1 MLTTMQE
8 YFIWNANPVLLDLGS
23 LQIYWYGLLFAGS
36 FFVGSQI
43 LAWMYKREGKSSQ
56 NIDTLFFYVIVG
68 AVVGARLAHCF
79 LYEPT
84 YFLEHPSE
92 IIAVWKGGLASHGG
106 VVGFL
111 LSVWLYSRKYSE
123 SYAWILSRLSISA
136 ALTGS
141 AIRFGNFMNSEI
153 VGTPT
158 DVPWAVIFQRLDNIP
173 RHPTQLYESAIY
185 LIIFLFLLTVY
196 KKVKPNFAT
205 KILPALFF
213 LTIFTARFLLEFV
226 KTKQAS
232 YETGLLSTGQMLS
245 IPFILLGT
253 ALLFWAFISNKK
265 TV

>member
-1 MLTTMQE
+1 MQE

-43 LAWMYKREGKSSQ
+43 LAWMYKHEGKSSE

-158 DVPWAVIFQRLDNIP
+158 DVPWAVIFQRLDNLP
-173 RHPTQLYESAIY
+173 RHPVQLYESFIY
-185 LIIFLFLLTVY
+185 FLIFILLFTIY
-196 KKVKPNFAT
+196 RKVKPTFAT
-205 KILPALFF
+205 KVLPALFF
-213 LTIFTARFLLEFV
+213 LTIFTARFFLEFI

-245 IPFILLGT
+245 LPFIALGIGLLI
-253 ALLFWAFISNKK
+253 WAFISEKK
-265 TV
+265 SHNS

>member
-1 MLTTMQE
+1 MQE
-8 YFIWNANPVLLDLGS
+8 HLIWNANPILFEFGS
-23 LQIYWYGLLFAGS
+23 IHIYWYGLLFAGS

-43 LAWMYKREGKSSQ
+43 LAWIYKHEGKSAE

-79 LYEPT
+79 LYEPS
-84 YFLEHPSE
+84 YFIAHPAE
-92 IIAVWKGGLASHGG
+92 IVAVWKGGLASHGG

-111 LSVWLYSRKYSE
+111 LSVWLYSRKYPE
-123 SYAWILSRLSISA
+123 SYAWLLSRLAIPA

-158 DVPWAVIFQRLDNIP
+158 DLPWAIVFQRLDNIP

-185 LIIFLFLLTVY
+185 LIIFISLFTVY
-196 KKVKPNFAT
+196 KKVTPTFAT

-213 LTIFTARFLLEFV
+213 LTIFTARFLLEFI

-232 YETGLLSTGQMLS
+232 YETGLFSTGQMLS
-245 IPFILLGT
+245 IPFIILGL
-253 ALLFWAFISNKK
+253 ALLIWAFISERKSRI
-265 TV
+265 

>member
-1 MLTTMQE
+1 MQE
-8 YFIWNANPVLLDLGS
+8 YFIWNANPVLLELGS

-36 FFVGSQI
+36 FFIGSQI
-43 LAWMYKREGKSSQ
+43 LAWIYKREGKGTE

-68 AVVGARLAHCF
+68 SVVGARLVHCF
-79 LYEPT
+79 FYEPS
-84 YFLEHPSE
+84 YFLANPME
-92 IIAVWKGGLASHGG
+92 IVAVWKGGLASHGG
-106 VVGFL
+106 VIGFL
-111 LSVWLYSRKYSE
+111 ITVWIYSKRYKE
-123 SYAWILSRLSISA
+123 SYTWLLSRLAIPA

-158 DVPWAVIFQRLDNIP
+158 DLPWAIVFQRLDNIP

-196 KKVKPNFAT
+196 KRVKPHFAT

-213 LTIFTARFLLEFV
+213 LTIFTARFFLEFI
-226 KTKQAS
+226 KTKQAA

-245 IPFILLGT
+245 IPFILLGS
-253 ALLFWAFISNKK
+253 ALLIWTFISNKK
-265 TV
+265 MI